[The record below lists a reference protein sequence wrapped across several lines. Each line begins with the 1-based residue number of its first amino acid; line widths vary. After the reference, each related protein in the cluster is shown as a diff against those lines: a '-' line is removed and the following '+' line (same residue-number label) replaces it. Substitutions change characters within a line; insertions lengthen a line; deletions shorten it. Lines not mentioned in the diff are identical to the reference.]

1 MDETLSS
8 QQRSLRGGEWRR
20 ARNFWRDN
28 RMVIASY
35 IVLAALILLYLAVEP
50 SVAGLD
56 ELNVQVAAALAL
68 IFVTAGQTIV
78 LLSGNFDL
86 SVGATVSFATVIGAK
101 TMESSGILVAIL
113 LILAM
118 GCAVGLVN
126 GVIVAFG
133 KVNSLITTLA
143 TWSILSGITL
153 LVMPQPG
160 GSVPASFPA
169 ELGETYSGVALTTL
183 IVAAGIVVWL
193 WYRGTRSMAR
203 IRAVGSDAEAAR
215 LAGIS
220 VGRVTIVAFVLC
232 GALSALGG
240 LFLLSQL
247 GAGDPLVGNSYV
259 LESVAAAV
267 VGGTALNG
275 ARGDLLGALA
285 GALILTLLG
294 SVIFVLEL
302 PSYWQVMGTGLLLFV
317 AAALNVL
324 ISGQRKGDAV

>member
-1 MDETLSS
+1 MDETLTA
-8 QQRSLRGGEWRR
+8 RERALRPDWRR
-20 ARNFWRDN
+20 ARNVWRDN

-35 IVLAALILLYLAVEP
+35 IVLVALILLYVVVEP
-50 SVAGLD
+50 NAAGLS
-56 ELNVQVAAALAL
+56 ELNVQVAAAMAL
-68 IFVTAGQTIV
+68 IFVTAGQAIA
-78 LLSGNFDL
+78 LISGNFDL

-113 LILAM
+113 LIVAM
-118 GCAVGLVN
+118 GCAVGFVN
-126 GVIVAFG
+126 GFIVAYG

-143 TWSILSGITL
+143 TWSILSGIVL

-160 GSVPASFPA
+160 GTVPVSFLN
-169 ELGETYSGVALTTL
+169 EMGETYSGIALSTL

-193 WYRGTRSMAR
+193 WYRGTRSMSR
-203 IRAVGSDAEAAR
+203 IRAIGSNPEAAR

-220 VGRVTIVAFVLC
+220 VNKVTIVAFVLC

-247 GAGDPLVGNSYV
+247 GAGDPLVGNSFV

-267 VGGTALNG
+267 VGGTALSG
-275 ARGDLLGALA
+275 GRGDVLGALA

-294 SVIFVLEL
+294 SVIFALEL

-317 AAALNVL
+317 AAAINVL
-324 ISGQRKGDAV
+324 ISGQRKGDTA